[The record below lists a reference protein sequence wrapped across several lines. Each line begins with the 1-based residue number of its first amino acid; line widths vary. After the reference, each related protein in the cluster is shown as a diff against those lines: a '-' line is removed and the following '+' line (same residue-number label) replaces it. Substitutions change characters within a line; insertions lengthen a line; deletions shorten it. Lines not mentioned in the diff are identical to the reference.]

1 MKKLSVIVLVAAAA
15 IAFTSCTLVEKTSTY
30 KALKFQKDSIETIH
44 EQTVAELDEY
54 LSIIQEVDSGFEA
67 IRASENYISVSSY
80 KDGMPTKE
88 VKQRMADNLYTINN
102 ILQENKQKIAELEQK
117 VQDGSI
123 KSTQLQ
129 KTINKLT
136 KQLEQKN
143 KEVESLQRQL
153 EEKNIRIDSLV
164 VENQV
169 YADQAR
175 LLTEEM
181 DRQTKTIQDQDS
193 IMHTG
198 YYLMANKKALKEYG
212 VDANN
217 PSSAFRTSIFTPV
230 DIRTLETLETN
241 SKSAR
246 ILTKHPASSYVL
258 ERNEERK
265 YVLVIKNSTD
275 FWSTSKYLI
284 IKVD

>member
-1 MKKLSVIVLVAAAA
+1 MKKLSVIALVAAAA
-15 IAFTSCTLVEKTSTY
+15 MAFTSCNLVEKTSTY
-30 KALKFQKDSIETIH
+30 KSLKFQKDSIETVH

-67 IRASENYISVSSY
+67 IRASENYISVNSY
-80 KDGMPTKE
+80 KDGMPSQE

-117 VQDGSI
+117 VNEGSI
-123 KSTQLQ
+123 KSSQLQ

-136 KQLEQKN
+136 KQLDQKN
-143 KEVESLQRQL
+143 KEIESLQRQL
-153 EEKNIRIDSLV
+153 EQKNIRIDSLV

-181 DRQTKTIQDQDS
+181 DRQTRTIQDQDS

-217 PSSAFRTSIFTPV
+217 PSSAFRTNIFTPV
-230 DIRTLETLETN
+230 DIRNFEALETN
-241 SKSAR
+241 SRSAK
-246 ILTKHPASSYVL
+246 ILTKHPSSSYTL
-258 ERNEERK
+258 ERNENRQ
-265 YVLVIKNSTD
+265 YVLVIKNATD

>member
-1 MKKLSVIVLVAAAA
+1 MRKISFFALCAVAAVT
-15 IAFTSCTLVEKTSTY
+15 FTSCTLVEKTSAY
-30 KALKFQKDSIETIH
+30 KALKFQKDSIETVH

-67 IRASENYISVSSY
+67 IRANENYISVSTY
-80 KDGMPTKE
+80 KDGMPSQE

-102 ILQENKQKIAELEQK
+102 ILQENKEKIAELEQK
-117 VQDGSI
+117 VKDGSI

-143 KEVESLQRQL
+143 QEIVSLQRQL
-153 EEKNIRIDSLV
+153 EQKDIRIDSLV
-164 VENQV
+164 VENRI

-181 DRQTKTIQDQDS
+181 ERQSQTIQDQDS

-198 YYLMANKKALKEYG
+198 YYLLANKKELKSYG
-212 VDANN
+212 VDANKPN
-217 PSSAFRTSIFTPV
+217 SAFKPDIFTAI
-230 DIRTLETLETN
+230 DIRNVDAIETN
-241 SKSAR
+241 SKSAK
-246 ILTKHPASSYVL
+246 ILTKHPASSYSL

-265 YVLVIKNSTD
+265 YVLVIKNIAD